1 MTKSSLSRRRRA
13 DGKELDAKGVADV
26 MTMFLILTTILH
38 LFVGATTD
46 DQTLRLPLIA
56 FGCLFLVS
64 ALLVRT
70 GRNGVMTA
78 MIFAGLGLALGGGRY
93 INQGGPFTLPIMFA
107 IDIVLLGL
115 GALWLHKSG
124 RHRRGS

>member
-1 MTKSSLSRRRRA
+1 MTKSSFSRRRRT
-13 DGKELDAKGVADV
+13 DTKPLDARGVADI
-26 MTMFLILTTILH
+26 MAMLLILTTILH
-38 LFVGATTD
+38 LFVGATTAD
-46 DQTLRLPLIA
+46 LSLRLPLIA

-107 IDIVLLGL
+107 IDILLLGL
-115 GALWLHKSG
+115 GVLWLRRSTR
-124 RHRRGS
+124 RHG